1 MGSVRSE
8 SPVVTAALW
17 WMCSLCLCVLK
28 EEGGGGGDEGFFPQQ
43 LESIFLTPSSTS
55 ASPFLPPTLPSL
67 GCCKVLTRQGFVSV
81 PFLKKKKKGGWGVGV
96 RYRVQS
102 LSPKFSQGLSLQLC
116 QQCQVSKIKRAQVQT
131 TKQSQKC
138 CLCLQQKGAEAVTK
152 EVG

>member
-1 MGSVRSE
+1 
-8 SPVVTAALW
+8 
-17 WMCSLCLCVLK
+17 MCSLCLCVLK

-81 PFLKKKKKGGWGVGV
+81 PFLKKKGGAGGGL

-102 LSPKFSQGLSLQLC
+102 LSPNFSQGLSLQLC

-138 CLCLQQKGAEAVTK
+138 CLCLQEKGAEAVTK